1 MKLAPIVALTAQSIT
16 IGDGM
21 VGIMDT
27 VSLMRRLAREGSR
40 DIRVR
45 NAAAQVIFLQPERS
59 DLHEVESLFNF
70 VRDHI
75 RYVRDPLYYE
85 AVAIPAQ
92 VLALGYG
99 DCDDKSTL
107 LAAMLESVGYL
118 SRFVVTGYADANRPE
133 HVYLQVLIGGQWIDA
148 DPTEHHPLGYA
159 PPHPV
164 YIWHEKV

>member
-27 VSLMRRLAREGSR
+27 VALMRRLAREGSR

-59 DLHEVESLFNF
+59 ELHEVESLFNF

-75 RYVRDPLYYE
+75 RYMRDPLFYE
-85 AVAIPAQ
+85 AVAVPAQ
-92 VLALGYG
+92 VLSLGYG

-118 SRFVVTGYADANRPE
+118 SRFVITGYADASRPE
-133 HVYLQVLIGGQWIDA
+133 HVYLQVWVNGQWIDA

-159 PPHPV
+159 PPHPLFF
-164 YIWHEKV
+164 WREKV